1 MALPINIEDLLR
13 RQKIEGNRI
22 EFKAGWNPDAV
33 YHSICAFANDFDNIG
48 GGYIV
53 IGVEEERGIA
63 CRPVKGLP
71 VETVDG
77 ILKDM
82 VGYNNKINP
91 YYLPRP
97 SVEEVDGKY
106 ILVIWVPAG
115 VNRPYDVRESVISK
129 NNPKSQWY
137 IRSGSSSIVAKG
149 EVLDELREM
158 ANRTPF
164 DDRGNP
170 DIDIDDIST
179 ILVYEHLRKIGSK
192 LAKDFRNLAF
202 EEILDKMDLYTG
214 SRERRMLKNVAAM
227 MFCENPRKFFPYAQ
241 VDIVIFPNGL
251 EQNPNNMIEVP
262 VISGPVPYMIRATL
276 DYLRTNIIKERI
288 IKLKDR
294 AEAVKFFNY
303 PYQALEEAVVNALYH
318 RDYKESEPVEIR
330 IEPSGISI
338 LSYSG
343 PDRSISMESIRN
355 ARSLKARRYRNRR
368 LGDFL
373 KELELSEGRATGIPT
388 IQDEL
393 RRNGSG
399 EARIETD
406 AERSYFLIEIPCRE
420 GFEMFSVLNAFSAEP
435 ETDLG
440 MDGLETAEPEIGEDD
455 KTEPETEPEIGADGK
470 TEPETEPEIGVD
482 GKTEPETEPKGKL
495 KTLHAVMDI
504 IASDPAVTIPVI
516 AERCGKSRTTIQ
528 TCIRL
533 LKEENRIERIGANK
547 GGRWVII
554 SRR

>member
-1 MALPINIEDLLR
+1 MPTDMALPINIEDLLR

-22 EFKAGWNPDAV
+22 EFKAGWNPDSI

-48 GGYIV
+48 GGYILV
-53 IGVEEERGIA
+53 GIEEDERGIA
-63 CRPVKGLP
+63 RRPVKGVP
-71 VETVDG
+71 VSSIDK

-82 VGYNNKINP
+82 VGFNNKINP
-91 YYLPRP
+91 YYLPRT
-97 SVEEVDGKY
+97 SVEEVDGRH

-115 VNRPYDVRESVISK
+115 VNRPYDVRESVVSR
-129 NNPKSQWY
+129 NNPRTQWY
-137 IRSGSSSIVAKG
+137 IRSGSSSIAAKG
-149 EVLDELREM
+149 EALDELREM

-179 ILVYEHLRKIGSK
+179 VLVYEHLRKVGSK
-192 LAKDFRNLAF
+192 LAKEFRNLPF
-202 EEILDKMDLYTG
+202 EDILDKMDLYTG

-227 MFCENPRKFFPYAQ
+227 MFCENPRKFFPYTQ

-251 EQNPNNMIEVP
+251 ERDPNNMIEVP
-262 VISGPVPYMIRATL
+262 GIYGPVPSMIRSTL
-276 DYLRTNIIKERI
+276 EYLRTNVIKERI

-343 PDRSISMESIRN
+343 PDRSISMDSIKR

-399 EARIETD
+399 DACIETD
-406 AERSYFLIEIPCRE
+406 EERSYFLIEIPCRE
-420 GFEMFSVLNAFSAEP
+420 GFEMFSVLNSFLA
-435 ETDLG
+435 
-440 MDGLETAEPEIGEDD
+440 
-455 KTEPETEPEIGADGK
+455 EPETEPEIGMVGE
-470 TEPETEPEIGVD
+470 TEPETELRGRIKIQHMLLD
-482 GKTEPETEPKGKL
+482 MIT
-495 KTLHAVMDI
+495 
-504 IASDPAVTIPVI
+504 SDSSITISAM

-528 TCIRL
+528 SCLKI
-533 LKEENRIERIGANK
+533 LKEENRIKRIGANK
-547 GGRWVII
+547 RGRWVII
-554 SRR
+554 PQD